1 MNHTRQECLA
11 HQSGA
16 ALGELVGGALGLAFG
31 ALRFGVVA
39 ARNTVEGL
47 AWGGLSAVNVHHAAH
62 GCCEVHH
69 HYRYHH
75 VPECHCDTCGCR

>member
-1 MNHTRQECLA
+1 MHRYRDENLA
-11 HQSGA
+11 EQSGA
-16 ALGELVGGALGLAFG
+16 ALGELVGGVLRLAFG
-31 ALRFGVVA
+31 AARVGAFA

-47 AWGGLSAVNVHHAAH
+47 AWGVKAGAGGHHASC

-75 VPECHCDTCGCR
+75 VPGCHCDACD